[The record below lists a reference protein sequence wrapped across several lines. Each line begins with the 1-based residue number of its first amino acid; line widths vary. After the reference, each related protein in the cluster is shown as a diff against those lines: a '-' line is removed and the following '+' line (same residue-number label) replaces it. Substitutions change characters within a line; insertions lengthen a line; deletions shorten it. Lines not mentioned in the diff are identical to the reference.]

1 MDAEQ
6 GIQLLCALQPD
17 KVIPIQFASR
27 LPSWQSFDDYD
38 VFKSP
43 LQDFKDA
50 AEKSGW
56 ADKIVYLGRG
66 EEYNW

>member
-1 MDAEQ
+1 VRFNR
-6 GIQLLCALQPD
+6 IKL
-17 KVIPIQFASR
+17 SR
-27 LPSWQSFDDYD
+27 FSEYLIHQADQSFDDYD